1 MKSEIEK
8 IVATFKANYKKASY
22 WVQVLGALIVLG
34 ILVAHYAF
42 GVNVNSDTVVMSAIA
57 IGAVLSF
64 WGVLT
69 DNSIMESVGDTLK
82 GNSNV
87 YVKTADTVEKA
98 IDTAVAQLQSAKAN
112 VASSASEASSTATSA
127 SEQSSELASAYSTA
141 ASAAAAG
148 DTETATSAAALA
160 SSLVADSDSNAQS
173 VTETTSES
181 ASQAGEK

>member
-42 GVNVNSDTVVMSAIA
+42 GVNINSDVVAMSVIA
-57 IGAVLSF
+57 IGAALSF

-69 DNSIMESVGDTLK
+69 DNSILESAGNTLK

-87 YVKTADTVEKA
+87 YVQTADTVEKA
-98 IDTAVAQLQSAKAN
+98 IDTAVAQLQSAKAS

-127 SEQSSELASAYSTA
+127 SEQSAEIASAYSTA

-148 DTETATSAAALA
+148 DTETATSAAAVASSLA
-160 SSLVADSDSNAQS
+160 SSTDTSTTTTTNV
-173 VTETTSES
+173 TSES
-181 ASQAGEK
+181 TSQA